1 MEWDAEQSEDDGDIA
16 DVRDTLPMQDHTK
29 LRVWERAHRLSVA
42 VHELTETRSA
52 RRSPG
57 VGNQLRRAVSSIA
70 ANIAE
75 GTGQHSPAQFA
86 RFLQIAIGSASE
98 ALTHLLLMR
107 DLQTIDADAWSA
119 TNEELQAVRA
129 MLITLLHRVQER
141 DARERNPS
149 RASSST

>member
-1 MEWDAEQSEDDGDIA
+1 
-16 DVRDTLPMQDHTK
+16 MQDHTK
-29 LRVWERAHRLSVA
+29 LRVWERAHRLSVT
-42 VHELTETRSA
+42 VFELTSTGAA
-52 RRSPG
+52 RRTPG
-57 VGNQLRRAVSSIA
+57 VATQLRRAVASIA

-75 GTGQHSPAQFA
+75 GTGQHSSAQFA

-107 DLQTIDADAWSA
+107 DLEALDPETWST

-141 DARERNPS
+141 DARMRN
-149 RASSST
+149 AL